1 MSYGDARYQTKRI
14 SVGGLKA
21 SSGMPSNSS
30 TPTPSLESAGSSSS
44 SAYLQSGPIPAK
56 PIQTNAYAA
65 SQKIRT
71 FTEPIPDSD
80 PQPPAPEFSYSQP
93 EAAPQTTNSQ
103 HLGATRIYELA
114 EKYVSVFQSHAAAQM
129 TPEQRQALVVE
140 VATFYSAPFRAG
152 RLEALVSAFD
162 V

>member
-14 SVGGLKA
+14 SIGGVKA
-21 SSGMPSNSS
+21 SSATPCASSQSPQPTNSS
-30 TPTPSLESAGSSSS
+30 QTGAPVACHR
-44 SAYLQSGPIPAK
+44 SGLIPAK
-56 PIQTNAYAA
+56 PITANPYTTARKIQTFA
-65 SQKIRT
+65 
-71 FTEPIPDSD
+71 EPLPDSD
-80 PQPPAPEFSYSQP
+80 PQPPAPEFSYGHAQ
-93 EAAPQTTNSQ
+93 AAAQTTNA
-103 HLGATRIYELA
+103 HHVGACRIYELA
-114 EKYVSVFQSHAAAQM
+114 EKYVNVFQSHAAAQM